1 MNGSYDLVII
11 GGGSAG
17 LMAAA
22 FACQLEARVA
32 LIEKHR
38 VGGDCTWTGCVP
50 SKTLLKVAKVAHEM
64 RTAGRYGLP
73 AAAPEVN
80 LKAVMDHVRSIVNAV
95 YHEESPQKL
104 RADNIDVFLGAAQ
117 FRDPHTLT
125 VGETV
130 RPSGPR
136 VFRPVIERP
145 MKSLDEATLAARNVL
160 IATGARPFIP
170 PIPGL
175 DSVDFMTYES
185 IWDLEV
191 LPRHLLVVGAG
202 PIGCEMSQAFRR
214 LGSKVTLIEGEDR
227 MLLHDE
233 PEASQVLAQVFEG
246 EGIDLRFDALAER
259 VWQDADGIHL
269 VAGGEELV
277 GDAMLVTVG
286 RRPNVN
292 GLGLDKAG
300 VAYNDAGIQ
309 IDRNAQTS
317 QQHIYA
323 AGDCPGSHQ
332 FTHYAGWQGFLAAR
346 NALLP
351 GSTTS
356 VTERVPWTT
365 FTDPEVAHVGM
376 TEAQARAKYGDRVMI
391 CEWPMARV
399 DRALAEG
406 DAAGFIKL
414 VHMKKGT
421 LLGATIVAGPAGEM
435 IHEWIVALD
444 QGLEVGDVA
453 NSLHVYPTYS
463 TGSMQ
468 AAAHIRVARLLSG
481 TSGKVIRGVSRLMR

>member
-1 MNGSYDLVII
+1 MNGTYDLVII

-22 FACQLEARVA
+22 FACQLQARVA
-32 LIEKHR
+32 LVEKHR

-50 SKTLLKVAKVAHEM
+50 SKTLLKAAKVAHEM
-64 RTAGRYGLP
+64 RAADRYGLP
-73 AAAPEVN
+73 PVEPKVD
-80 LKAVMDHVRSIVNAV
+80 LKAVMDHVRSIVSEV
-95 YHEESPQKL
+95 YHEESPEKL
-104 RADNIDVFLGAAQ
+104 RANNVDVFLGAAE

-125 VGETV
+125 VSESV
-130 RPSGPR
+130 RPDRPR
-136 VFRPVIERP
+136 VIRAVAERLSKP
-145 MKSLDEATLAARNVL
+145 HDEVTLRARNVL

-170 PIPGL
+170 PISGL
-175 DSVDFMTYES
+175 EGVDFMTYEN

-191 LPRHLLVVGAG
+191 LPKHLLVVGAG

-214 LGSKVTLIEGEDR
+214 LGSEVTLIEGQDR

-233 PEASQVLAQVFEG
+233 PEASQVLAQVFKG
-246 EGIDLRFDALAER
+246 EGIDLRFEALVER
-259 VWQDADGIHL
+259 AWQDADGIHL
-269 VAGGEELV
+269 VAGGEEFV
-277 GDAMLVTVG
+277 GDAILVTVG
-286 RRPNVN
+286 RRPNVD
-292 GLGLDKAG
+292 GLGLDKVG
-300 VAYNDAGIQ
+300 VAYSAAGIHV
-309 IDRNAQTS
+309 DSNSRAS

-323 AGDCPGSHQ
+323 AGDCTGGHQ

-376 TEAQARAKYGDRVMI
+376 TEAQARANHSDEVMI

-399 DRALAEG
+399 DRARAEG
-406 DAAGFIKL
+406 DTAGFIKL

-421 LLGATIVAGPAGEM
+421 LLGATIVAGRAGEM
-435 IHEWIVALD
+435 IHEWIVALAH
-444 QGLEVGDVA
+444 GLKVGDVA
-453 NSLHVYPTYS
+453 SSLHVYPTYS

-481 TSGKVIRGVSRLMR
+481 TSGQVIRGLSRLMR